1 VLKRDADEVDGD
13 PIRPLASSANTPAFL
28 LGERIALRP
37 LTSADVDGPYLDW
50 FNDPE
55 VCRLNSHHVFPYT
68 RAEALAWVDG
78 LAGRR
83 DTLVLAITMREDDRH
98 VGNVSLQGIDAV
110 SRTAELAIV
119 LGDRSVWG
127 QGIGLEAARLLVA
140 HGFGALNLHRIA
152 CGTLAANVAMRRLAE
167 RLGMR
172 EEGVRRDAAWTD
184 GSYHD
189 IVEYGLL
196 AAEWEG

>member
-1 VLKRDADEVDGD
+1 
-13 PIRPLASSANTPAFL
+13 LASLTNTPAFL
-28 LGERIALRP
+28 LGERVALRA
-37 LTSADVDGPYLDW
+37 LTPADVDGPYLEW

-68 RAEALAWVDG
+68 RPEALQWVDG
-78 LAGRR
+78 LPGRR
-83 DTLVLAITMREDDRH
+83 DALVLAITVDGRH
-98 VGNVSLQGIDAV
+98 VGNVSLQGIDPV
-110 SRTAELAIV
+110 SRAAELAIV

-127 QGIGLEAARLLVA
+127 QGVGLEAARLLVD
-140 HGFGALNLHRIA
+140 HGFTALNLNRIA

-172 EEGVRRDAAWTD
+172 EEGIRRQASWTD
-184 GSYHD
+184 GAYHD

-196 AAEWEG
+196 AADREVTP

>member
-1 VLKRDADEVDGD
+1 M
-13 PIRPLASSANTPAFL
+13 ASSANTTAFL
-28 LGERIALRP
+28 LGERVALRA
-37 LTSADVDGPYLDW
+37 LTPADVDGPYLEW

-68 RAEALAWVDG
+68 RPEALEWVEA

-83 DTLVLAITMREDDRH
+83 DALVLAITMDGRH
-98 VGNVSLQGIDAV
+98 VGNISLQGIDPV
-110 SRTAELAIV
+110 GRTAELAIV

-127 QGIGLEAARLLVA
+127 QGIGLEAARLLVD
-140 HGFGALNLHRIA
+140 HGFTALNLNRIA

-172 EEGVRRDAAWTD
+172 EEGVRRQAAWTD
-184 GSYHD
+184 GAYHD

-196 AAEWEG
+196 AADREVRS

>member
-1 VLKRDADEVDGD
+1 M
-13 PIRPLASSANTPAFL
+13 ASLTNTPAFL
-28 LGERIALRP
+28 LGDRVALRA
-37 LTSADVDGPYLDW
+37 LTPADVDGPYLEW

-68 RAEALAWVDG
+68 RPEALTWVEA

-83 DTLVLAITMREDDRH
+83 DALVLAIEMDGRH
-98 VGNVSLQGIDAV
+98 VGNISLQGIDPV
-110 SRTAELAIV
+110 SRSAELAIV

-127 QGIGLEAARLLVA
+127 QGVGLEAARLLVD
-140 HGFGALNLHRIA
+140 HGFTALNLNRIA

-172 EEGVRRDAAWTD
+172 EEGVRRQASWTD
-184 GSYHD
+184 GAYHD

-196 AAEWEG
+196 AADREITP

>member
-1 VLKRDADEVDGD
+1 
-13 PIRPLASSANTPAFL
+13 LASSANTPAFL
-28 LGERIALRP
+28 LGERVALRA
-37 LTSADVDGPYLDW
+37 LTPADVDGPYLEW

-68 RAEALAWVDG
+68 RPEALMWVEA

-83 DTLVLAITMREDDRH
+83 DALVLAITMREDGRH
-98 VGNVSLQGIDAV
+98 VGNLSLQGIDPV

-127 QGIGLEAARLLVA
+127 QGIGLEAARLLVD
-140 HGFGALNLHRIA
+140 HGFTALNLNRIA

-172 EEGVRRDAAWTD
+172 EEGVRRQAAWTD
-184 GSYHD
+184 GAYHD

-196 AAEWEG
+196 AADREVRS

>member
-1 VLKRDADEVDGD
+1 M
-13 PIRPLASSANTPAFL
+13 ASSANTPAFL
-28 LGERIALRP
+28 LGERVALRALAP
-37 LTSADVDGPYLDW
+37 ADVDGPYLGW

-68 RAEALAWVDG
+68 RPEALAWVEN

-83 DTLVLAITMREDDRH
+83 DALVLAITIDGRH
-98 VGNVSLQGIDAV
+98 VGNISLQAIDPV
-110 SRTAELAIV
+110 SRSAELAIV

-127 QGIGLEAARLLVA
+127 QGIGLEAARLLVD
-140 HGFGALNLHRIA
+140 HGFAALNLNRIA

-167 RLGMR
+167 RLRMR
-172 EEGVRRDAAWTD
+172 EEGVRRQAAWTD
-184 GSYHD
+184 GAYHD

-196 AAEWEG
+196 AADREVTP

>member
-1 VLKRDADEVDGD
+1 M
-13 PIRPLASSANTPAFL
+13 ASSANIPAFL
-28 LGERIALRP
+28 LGERVALRA
-37 LTSADVDGPYLDW
+37 LTPADVDGPYLEW
-50 FNDPE
+50 FNDHE

-68 RAEALAWVDG
+68 RPEALDWVQA

-83 DTLVLAITMREDDRH
+83 DALVLAIAMREDGRH
-98 VGNVSLQGIDAV
+98 VGNLSLQGIDPV
-110 SRTAELAIV
+110 SRSAELAIV

-127 QGIGLEAARLLVA
+127 HGIGLEAARLLVD
-140 HGFGALNLHRIA
+140 HGFAALNLNRIA

-172 EEGVRRDAAWTD
+172 EEGVRRQAAWTD
-184 GSYHD
+184 GAYHD

-196 AAEWEG
+196 AADREVTP

>member
-1 VLKRDADEVDGD
+1 M
-13 PIRPLASSANTPAFL
+13 ASSANTPAFL
-28 LGERIALRP
+28 LGERVALRA
-37 LTSADVDGPYLDW
+37 LTPADVDGPYLGW

-68 RAEALAWVDG
+68 RPEALAWVEN

-83 DTLVLAITMREDDRH
+83 DALVLAITMDGRH
-98 VGNVSLQGIDAV
+98 VGNISLQGIDPV

-127 QGIGLEAARLLVA
+127 QGIGLEAARLLVD
-140 HGFGALNLHRIA
+140 HGFTALNLNRIA
-152 CGTLAANVAMRRLAE
+152 CGTLAANVAMRRLAD

-172 EEGVRRDAAWTD
+172 EEGVRRQAAWTD
-184 GSYHD
+184 GAYHD

-196 AAEWEG
+196 AADREVRS

>member
-1 VLKRDADEVDGD
+1 
-13 PIRPLASSANTPAFL
+13 LASLTNTPAFL

-37 LTSADVDGPYLDW
+37 LTAADVDGPYLDW

-68 RAEALAWVDG
+68 RAEALAWVQA
-78 LAGRR
+78 LPGRR
-83 DTLVLAITMREDDRH
+83 DALVLAITMREDGRH
-98 VGNVSLQGIDAV
+98 VGNLSLQGIDPV
-110 SRTAELAIV
+110 SRSAELAIV
-119 LGDRSVWG
+119 LGDRSVSG
-127 QGIGLEAARLLVA
+127 QGIGLEAARLLVE
-140 HGFGALNLHRIA
+140 HGFTALNLHRIA

-172 EEGVRRDAAWTD
+172 EEGVRRQAAWTD
-184 GSYHD
+184 GTYHD

-196 AAEWEG
+196 AADREVTP

>member
-1 VLKRDADEVDGD
+1 M
-13 PIRPLASSANTPAFL
+13 ASSTNTPAFL
-28 LGERIALRP
+28 FSERVALRA
-37 LTSADVDGPYLDW
+37 LTLADVDGPYLEW

-68 RAEALAWVDG
+68 RPEALKWVEA

-83 DTLVLAITMREDDRH
+83 DALVLAITMREDGRH
-98 VGNVSLQGIDAV
+98 VGNLSLQGIDPV

-127 QGIGLEAARLLVA
+127 QGVGLEATRLLVD
-140 HGFGALNLHRIA
+140 HGFTALNLNRIA

-172 EEGVRRDAAWTD
+172 EEGIRRQASWTD
-184 GSYHD
+184 GAYHD

-196 AAEWEG
+196 AADRELTP